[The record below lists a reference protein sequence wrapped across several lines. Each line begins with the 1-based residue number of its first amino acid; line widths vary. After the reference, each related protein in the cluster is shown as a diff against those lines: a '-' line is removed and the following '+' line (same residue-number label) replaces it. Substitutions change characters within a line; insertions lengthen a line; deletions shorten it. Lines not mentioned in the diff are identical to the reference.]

1 MKLGLLGGTFDP
13 VHIGHLVLGETARE
27 QLGLDSVLFMPTGQ
41 PWRKSGRD
49 ITPAAHRV
57 EMLRRAIADNPAFEL
72 SLIEV
77 EREGPSYTV
86 DTLQELMRARPGS
99 DIFFVIGKDSLLD
112 LPNWK
117 APERVVELARLAVA
131 GRGPDRVDTG
141 EMAGYVR
148 ERTVWL
154 DMPLIDIS
162 ATAVRE
168 RVRRGRSIRYLVPVA
183 VAAYI
188 YEKGLYRE

>member
-1 MKLGLLGGTFDP
+1 VKLGFLGGTFDP
-13 VHIGHLVLGETARE
+13 VHIGHLILGETARE
-27 QLGLDSVLFMPTGQ
+27 QLGLDSILFMPTGQ

-72 SLIEV
+72 SLLEV

-86 DTLQELMRARPGS
+86 DTLQELISARPGS
-99 DIFFVIGKDSLLD
+99 EVFLIIGEDSLLD
-112 LPNWK
+112 LPHWK
-117 APERVVELARLAVA
+117 APQRVVELATLAVA
-131 GRGPDRVDTG
+131 ARGPDRVETG

-168 RVRRGRSIRYLVPVA
+168 RVRRGRSIRYLVPEA
-183 VAAYI
+183 VRRYI
-188 YEKGLYRE
+188 GDNGLYRK

>member
-1 MKLGLLGGTFDP
+1 MRLGLLGGTFDP
-13 VHIGHLVLGETARE
+13 VHFGHLILGETARE
-27 QLGLDSVLFMPTGQ
+27 QLGLGSVLFMPTGQ
-41 PWRKSGRD
+41 PWRKAARN

-77 EREGPSYTV
+77 ERGGPSYTV
-86 DTLQELMRARPGS
+86 DTLQGLVSARPGLE
-99 DIFFVIGKDSLLD
+99 IFLIIGEDSLLD

-117 APERVVELARLAVA
+117 APERVVELATLAVA
-131 GRGPDRVDTG
+131 ARGPEKPAAG
-141 EMAGYVR
+141 AAAGYLGD
-148 ERTVWL
+148 RTVWL

-162 ATAVRE
+162 ATDIRE
-168 RVRRGRSIRYLVPVA
+168 RVRQGRSIRYVVPDV

-188 YEKGLYRE
+188 REQGLYRR

>member
-57 EMLRRAIADNPAFEL
+57 EMLRRTIADNPAFEL
-72 SLIEV
+72 SLMEV

-86 DTLQELMRARPGS
+86 DTLQELMRAGPGS
-99 DIFFVIGKDSLLD
+99 EIFLIVGEDSLLD

-117 APERVVELARLAVA
+117 APERVVELATLVVA
-131 GRGPDRVDTG
+131 ARGPDRVETG
-141 EMAGYVR
+141 EMAAYVR

-162 ATAVRE
+162 ATDIRE
-168 RVRRGRSIRYLVPVA
+168 RVRRGRPIRYLVAEA
-183 VAAYI
+183 VKAYSR
-188 YEKGLYRE
+188 EKGLYQT

>member
-1 MKLGLLGGTFDP
+1 MRLGLLGGTFDP
-13 VHIGHLVLGETARE
+13 VHLGHLILGETARE

-41 PWRKSGRD
+41 PWRKAGRD
-49 ITPAAHRV
+49 ITPAPHRV

-77 EREGPSYTV
+77 ERAGPSYTV
-86 DTLQELMRARPGS
+86 DTLRELISARPGS
-99 DIFFVIGKDSLLD
+99 EIFLIIGEDSLLD

-117 APERVVELARLAVA
+117 APQRVVELATLAVA
-131 GRGPDRVDTG
+131 ARGPEKPVAG
-141 EMAGYVR
+141 VPAGYLSD
-148 ERTVWL
+148 RTVWL

-162 ATAVRE
+162 ATTVRE
-168 RVRRGRSIRYLVPVA
+168 RVGRGRSIRYLVPEV

-188 YEKGLYRE
+188 REQGLYPA